1 MLKGLKRFGLPVVFG
16 TALALLSPTA
26 TYARDHDRDH
36 DRHERHEWREHH
48 RYRGY
53 YYYGPSYGYYPY
65 AHGYYDRWG
74 NWHPYR
80 Y

>member
-16 TALALLSPTA
+16 TALALLNPAAS
-26 TYARDHDRDH
+26 YARDHDR

-74 NWHPYR
+74 YWHPYR